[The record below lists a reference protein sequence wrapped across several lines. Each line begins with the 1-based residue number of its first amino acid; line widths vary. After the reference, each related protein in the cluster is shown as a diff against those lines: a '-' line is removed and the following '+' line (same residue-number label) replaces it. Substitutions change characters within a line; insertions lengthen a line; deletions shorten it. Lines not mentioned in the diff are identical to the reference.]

1 MTIFCFLLL
10 PPIKDPKNAC
20 SLSIIPQICKLA
32 GKDDEV
38 KECYSS
44 IQLNED
50 STRLTDVTA
59 TQDEDKV
66 SAPTERY
73 VADVLALLPKLPAAD
88 YYIKPSLS
96 ELAAREMAEAGFCS
110 HVRDFIVG
118 REGYGSIK
126 FLGETD
132 IRHLDIESIV
142 QFKDREVTI
151 YPDDEKKPQVGQHLN
166 KEAEV
171 TLLNVKC
178 IDSKTGEQY
187 VEGHQVQSYQEMLIK
202 KIEEEGAEFV
212 SYDPVEGEWK
222 VRVQHF

>member
-1 MTIFCFLLL
+1 M
-10 PPIKDPKNAC
+10 
-20 SLSIIPQICKLA
+20 CKLA

-38 KECYSS
+38 QASSCS
-44 IQLNED
+44 IQPNED

-59 TQDEDKV
+59 TQHEDKI
-66 SAPTERY
+66 SARRY
-73 VADVLALLPKLPAAD
+73 VADVLAILPKLPAAD

-96 ELAAREMAEAGFCS
+96 ELVAREMAEAGFCS
-110 HVRDFIVG
+110 RVKDFVVG

-132 IRHLDIESIV
+132 IRHLDIESVV
-142 QFKDREVTI
+142 QFKDREVTV
-151 YPDDEKKPQVGQHLN
+151 YPDDKKKPQVGHHLN

-178 IDSKTGEQY
+178 IDSKTGKQY

-202 KIEEEGAEFV
+202 KIEEQGAEFV

-222 VRVQHF
+222 VRVASSFTSLL